1 MDTINYAYIRHGE
14 LRFATRRCVRASAIA
29 AAAGYLEASQSDA
42 GWTYLAEETGETFLV
57 TDDNMA
63 KLGAAVLAGRA
74 SDAYS
79 YWCTS
84 CVHELVKSE
93 AG

>member
-1 MDTINYAYIRHGE
+1 MDTITYAYVRHGS
-14 LRFATRRCVRASAIA
+14 LRHAALKCERASAIA

-42 GWTYLAEETGETFLV
+42 GWTYLAEETGETFVV

-84 CVHELVKSE
+84 CGHELVKNE